1 MTRFVVISEARSGS
15 TMLGSALAS
24 HPQMLMHGEIF
35 GSGPAPLNFYGIDE
49 MLPWPTPLEIYLKK
63 MRDADPVRFLDE
75 LVFAD
80 TARQAIGFKFKFEEF
95 ADWPAVV
102 DYIVSKRL
110 HVLFVRRRNLFDR
123 YISEV
128 EAWATGRFNS
138 TDSTQNAPMAEAW
151 LRDCLAPD
159 AVCQAIEKGLALE
172 NMLYTTFFANPHIEL
187 VYEDIVGWEDAV
199 STKICNFLGVVP
211 MALQAQTVKT
221 RGEKRVSALGD
232 LNALREQMRQ
242 RGYAQRC

>member
-24 HPQMLMHGEIF
+24 HPQMLMHGELF

-49 MLPWPTPLEIYLKK
+49 MLPWPTPLEIHLKK
-63 MRDADPVRFLDE
+63 ARDAEPVRFLDD

-102 DYIVSKRL
+102 EYIAARRL
-110 HVLFVRRRNLFDR
+110 HVLFIRRRNLFDR
-123 YISEV
+123 YISEI

-138 TDSTQNAPMAEAW
+138 TDSTQSAPMADSRLRNCLTPEAVS
-151 LRDCLAPD
+151 RG
-159 AVCQAIEKGLALE
+159 IEKGLALE
-172 NMLYTTFFANPHIEL
+172 NMLRTTFFENPTLEL
-187 VYEDIVGWEDAV
+187 VYEEIAGWEEAV
-199 STKICNFLGVVP
+199 STRICNFLEIVP
-211 MALQAQTVKT
+211 MALRAQTVKAEG
-221 RGEKRVSALGD
+221 RKRVSALGD
-232 LNALREQMRQ
+232 LDGLRRQMQ
-242 RGYAQRC
+242 ERGYAQRC